1 MPEILNLEAVP
12 LSQLWPKKF
21 KIVPPDGGDI
31 GLLFVSCHQRKKW
44 QIIFLGYFW
53 EVSQEESTQTEQTY
67 KEVFTDSACQPAGRS
82 SASSDLMLNIPPG
95 FSIDVPPGFTKAHCK
110 LQIEAAAVSYADAPS
125 SLILDA
131 PPGFFTDIPPG
142 FTEAHRRL
150 PGASSMGK
158 AGKADEMK
166 IMHNEVKVEQDE
178 NSEEREIPKIKWLS
192 DLYPSSS
199 DSTEASTRMAT
210 DELAAAPAGGDP
222 SAALSL
228 SIWPPTQRTRD
239 DMVRRLVET
248 LTTDTI
254 LCKRRGV
261 VPGAYANPAARA
273 IEAEAFDAA
282 AAIGGAAASV
292 EEGIKALQFYSKE
305 VSRRLRDFVKSRSAS
320 AKAEAPPEEEAL
332 AAVEGETA

>member
-67 KEVFTDSACQPAGRS
+67 KEDSACQPAGRS

-95 FSIDVPPGFTKAHCK
+95 FSIDVPPGFTKAH
-110 LQIEAAAVSYADAPS
+110 S
-125 SLILDA
+125 
-131 PPGFFTDIPPG
+131 
-142 FTEAHRRL
+142 HRRL

>member
-1 MPEILNLEAVP
+1 
-12 LSQLWPKKF
+12 
-21 KIVPPDGGDI
+21 
-31 GLLFVSCHQRKKW
+31 
-44 QIIFLGYFW
+44 
-53 EVSQEESTQTEQTY
+53 
-67 KEVFTDSACQPAGRS
+67 
-82 SASSDLMLNIPPG
+82 
-95 FSIDVPPGFTKAHCK
+95 
-110 LQIEAAAVSYADAPS
+110 
-125 SLILDA
+125 
-131 PPGFFTDIPPG
+131 
-142 FTEAHRRL
+142 
-150 PGASSMGK
+150 
-158 AGKADEMK
+158 MK

-222 SAALSL
+222 SAAFSL
-228 SIWPPTQRTRD
+228 SIWPPTQRPRD

-254 LCKRRGV
+254 LCKRYGA
-261 VPGAYANPAARA
+261 VPGADADPAARA

-320 AKAEAPPEEEAL
+320 AKAEAPPEEEAP

>member
-67 KEVFTDSACQPAGRS
+67 KEDSACQPAGRS